1 MRIGRADCPR
11 YSHTL
16 AGLQRLEIELP
27 EARVDAI
34 LRFGALVL
42 EKNRVMNLTAIT
54 EPEAAAELHLL
65 DSLSLLKV
73 LPLAGKSLLDVGTGA
88 GFPGVPLKLAEP
100 SLRLTLLDSLQKR
113 MRWLETEALPE
124 LGVEARFLTGRAEDF
139 ARDQREKFD
148 VVSSRAVARL
158 DLLCELCLPF
168 VHRGGY
174 FLAMKGAQAGDE
186 LREAAK
192 AIRLLGGSNERTEEF
207 EIGGAVHSVIV
218 IYKTGSTPPQY
229 PRSWARMKQKPL

>member
-1 MRIGRADCPR
+1 MRD
-11 YSHTL
+11 TFT
-16 AGLQRLEIELP
+16 AGLERLGIELP
-27 EARVDAI
+27 PERVDAI
-34 LRFGALVL
+34 LAFGEAVL
-42 EKNRVMNLTAIT
+42 EKNKVMNLTAIT
-54 EPEAAAELHLL
+54 EPTQAAELHLL
-65 DSLSLLKV
+65 DSLTLLKV

-100 SLRLTLLDSLQKR
+100 SLRLSLLDSLQKR
-113 MRWLETEALPE
+113 MRWLEDEALPA

-139 ARDQREKFD
+139 AGEQRERFD
-148 VVSSRAVARL
+148 LVSSRAVARL

-168 VHRGGY
+168 VHKGGY
-174 FLAMKGAQAGDE
+174 FLAMKGAQAGEE

-192 AIRLLGGSNERTEEF
+192 AIRILGGSYERTEEF

-218 IYKTGSTPPQY
+218 IHKTGSTPPQY